1 MKLFADLYQVEEL
14 STDIGVLAD
23 GFVVGHPQLTRSFG
37 RTMDFEELQMSV
49 KKVHQQGKTIAMLV
63 NTMLMES
70 LRSSMEEALLTL
82 FSLEIDY
89 YFCFDLSWIRFFQ
102 KHHQVSRMIY
112 APGTLMTNHFDIRFA
127 EQLELGGVI
136 LGRELRLDEIQAMAS
151 TKHRLLLGFDGY
163 GYIELFTSKRP
174 LLSAYFESMG
184 TTHNSHFRDLGYR
197 LVEPL
202 RPDQELPILE
212 DSFGTTIFRPQPQVS
227 FSVWNQIDTQIDFF
241 HLSRMFMEDLPYIE
255 SLQAHRFPKKR
266 DLFLKKYPHH
276 DSGFLFSSVGLIKEK
291 GH

>member
-1 MKLFADLYQVEEL
+1 
-14 STDIGVLAD
+14 
-23 GFVVGHPQLTRSFG
+23 
-37 RTMDFEELQMSV
+37 
-49 KKVHQQGKTIAMLV
+49 
-63 NTMLMES
+63 
-70 LRSSMEEALLTL
+70 
-82 FSLEIDY
+82 
-89 YFCFDLSWIRFFQ
+89 
-102 KHHQVSRMIY
+102 
-112 APGTLMTNHFDIRFA
+112 MTNHFDIRFA